1 MIYAIVGT
9 EQHKREKAF
18 KELAKHG
25 EPQAH
30 LYSLQVLGVQPLIQ
44 ASSLF
49 GGAVV
54 VQLIQ
59 MLEKASDREVV
70 YNLLPDMKTS
80 PNIFIIDEPFADV
93 NRVKKLEKFS
103 EKVFDAREEKEVSVT
118 PFALCNAFARRDKK
132 GAWLEWMALRD
143 VESTEAIQGALW
155 WKFQTVW
162 GDVRSG
168 RPAKFTLSECEDIGR
183 QILVS
188 SIEAH
193 RGEKDLKAE
202 LERIVLSV

>member
-70 YNLLPDMKTS
+70 YDLLPDMKTS
-80 PNIFIIDEPFADV
+80 SNIFIIDEPFADV

-132 GAWLEWMALRD
+132 AVWVEWMKLRD
-143 VESTEAIQGALW
+143 IESPEAVQGALW
-155 WKFQTVW
+155 WKMKTIW
-162 GDVRSG
+162 EDALSG
-168 RPAKFTLSECEDIGR
+168 KPSKFTKDECELFAS
-183 QILVS
+183 QILKS
-188 SIEAH
+188 SILAH
-193 RGEKDLKAE
+193 RGEVSLEGE
-202 LERIVLSV
+202 LEKSILRV